1 MLAPGLRA
9 TLVAMKSTKFH
20 CPDPRNRVSEERSR
34 MLRRV
39 DSDKQGTR
47 ERLRPLLVD
56 IGGRFAYIQRTP
68 G

>member
-1 MLAPGLRA
+1 
-9 TLVAMKSTKFH
+9 
-20 CPDPRNRVSEERSR
+20 